1 MRACKAISFEIFRS
15 HDCVSQVRYR
25 KTLAESPQASDQNH
39 EIISRPGA
47 VRFQPSDTFVAIWT
61 VGDVFAVTRLSAL
74 HSHPRQKIVNMPHGP
89 LKQDGDHV
97 PSFAERINRL
107 SKKRQ
112 ELIRPIQEHPREYV
126 LLAIRGVAAKLGTDP
141 ATVLRIVR
149 GMGFANYR
157 KFKEYLHELSIAS
170 ATSLEVMR
178 TQDGQHSTI
187 VAHGHKALEQDIRN
201 LHALRNTLDMKRL
214 AALAKRI
221 HGAQR
226 ILILGGDLA
235 ISLVHFLQ
243 YRLTLLGFPVAAAIT
258 PGQSANAARNCGK
271 RDLVIALSFRRGLR
285 QTVEGL
291 RQAHANGAYCVGIT
305 DTFISP
311 IARFSDECFL
321 TPVEAHLS
329 NSYAAPM
336 SFLNVLLTVCAHYRR
351 ARTVRILKKADEE
364 QRHGFRWYADEA

>member
-1 MRACKAISFEIFRS
+1 
-15 HDCVSQVRYR
+15 
-25 KTLAESPQASDQNH
+25 
-39 EIISRPGA
+39 
-47 VRFQPSDTFVAIWT
+47 
-61 VGDVFAVTRLSAL
+61 
-74 HSHPRQKIVNMPHGP
+74 MPHGQ
-89 LKQDGDHV
+89 LKDGDHA

-214 AALAKRI
+214 AALA
-221 HGAQR
+221 
-226 ILILGGDLA
+226 
-235 ISLVHFLQ
+235 
-243 YRLTLLGFPVAAAIT
+243 
-258 PGQSANAARNCGK
+258 
-271 RDLVIALSFRRGLR
+271 
-285 QTVEGL
+285 E
-291 RQAHANGAYCVGIT
+291 
-305 DTFISP
+305 
-311 IARFSDECFL
+311 
-321 TPVEAHLS
+321 
-329 NSYAAPM
+329 
-336 SFLNVLLTVCAHYRR
+336 
-351 ARTVRILKKADEE
+351 KKETS
-364 QRHGFRWYADEA
+364 